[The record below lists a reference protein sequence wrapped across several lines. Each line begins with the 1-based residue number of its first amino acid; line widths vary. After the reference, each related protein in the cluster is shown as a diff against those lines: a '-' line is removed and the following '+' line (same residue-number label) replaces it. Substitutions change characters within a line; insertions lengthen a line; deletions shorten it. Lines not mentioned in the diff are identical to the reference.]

1 MSTVR
6 TVRTF
11 RATDA
16 TKLVLDLPTG
26 DVRVC
31 TDPNA
36 TAITVILAT
45 DDDHGPAADA
55 VNQVWVQEGR
65 DTLSIDV
72 PQVDSGGITMTARGR
87 NVVFHSVGTRNTMII
102 DGRVITSGDVHVG
115 VSPVTATV
123 FMPPTARAM
132 ALKTISADL
141 TATGHHRLLAATS
154 TSGDVR
160 VDSAD
165 ILTVTTVSGDVTAQ
179 RIGADAEIMSTS
191 GDVRIG
197 VHEGHTANIDT
208 VSGDVRLTAGTRA
221 TGSVSV
227 RTVSGDITLT
237 GTGRL
242 DVTAHTVSGRKHQ
255 G

>member
-1 MSTVR
+1 MS

-31 TDPNA
+31 TDPDA

-55 VNQVWVQEGR
+55 VTQARMQEGLT
-65 DTLSIDV
+65 TLSIDV
-72 PQVDSGGITMTARGR
+72 PQVDSGGITMTTRGR
-87 NVVFHSVGTRNTMII
+87 NVVFQSVGTGNMTII
-102 DGRVITSGDVHVG
+102 NGQVITADTYHLG

-123 FMPPTARAM
+123 LMPPTARGM
-132 ALKTISADL
+132 ALKTASADL
-141 TATGHHRLLAATS
+141 TATGHHRLLAVTS

-165 ILTVTTVSGDVTAQ
+165 ILTVTTISGDVTAQ

-191 GDVRIG
+191 GDVRIA

-208 VSGDVRLTAGTRA
+208 VSGDVRFTAGTRA

-227 RTVSGDITLT
+227 RAVSGDITLT

-255 G
+255 S